1 MTTPLRPNTLVT
13 VFGKYKGITKPD
25 HPGRTVPGMVRV
37 VYAGEAG
44 MQVAAY
50 IPIDQCRERLK

>member
-1 MTTPLRPNTLVT
+1 MSTPLRPGQLVT
-13 VFGKYKGITKPD
+13 CFNKYFGVVKAGKPI
-25 HPGRTVPGMVRV
+25 PGMVRV

-50 IPIDQCRERLK
+50 IPIDQCKERK